1 MVAYNQFSSE
11 NMQERLHMKSHP
23 GTNPEPF
30 KSTVAG
36 IQEEFIILDESYC
49 YPRGGGQPGDRGVFV
64 VAPPLPVED
73 ASQEEVQNFLERMMI
88 GVHTEEFGEVLGG
101 DLIRHP
107 VQDTEYF
114 SIGDEVVCYIDQE
127 VRNQHAR
134 MHTAQHI
141 VSALAED
148 LWGAETV
155 GNQLTVESSRVD
167 LLFEDKELF
176 NPDELVD
183 ASNAIISTNRDVN
196 IHQWERARIL
206 EHEQMRHTKFMHRIP
221 TSINQLRVVEIE
233 GVDLCPCAG
242 SHVSNTSM
250 VPKIKFQGKKNKGKG
265 RIRFSYIFE

>member
-1 MVAYNQFSSE
+1 MGAYNQFSSDI
-11 NMQERLHMKSHP
+11 MQEKLHMSRHP
-23 GTNPEPF
+23 GIDPPPF
-30 KSTVAG
+30 ETI
-36 IQEEFIILDESYC
+36 IQGFEENNVLLESSYC
-49 YPRGGGQPGDRGVFV
+49 YPRGGGQPGDMGTLTSES
-64 VAPPLPVED
+64 AQ
-73 ASQEEVQNFLERMMI
+73 AAI
-88 GVHTEEFGEVLGG
+88 HEVLPGQMI
-101 DLIRHP
+101 LHP
-107 VQDTEYF
+107 VDDTELF
-114 SIGDEVVCYIDQE
+114 DVGDRVTCRIDTGR
-127 VRNQHAR
+127 RNGHAL

-196 IHQWERARIL
+196 THQWERARIL

-221 TSINQLRVVEIE
+221 TSITQLRVVEIE